1 MHSPLHLYYTA
12 YKKYSMTNEVLLNHI
27 ESDTTIKK
35 NIRKALLNNR
45 LIYVGW

>member
-12 YKKYSMTNEVLLNHI
+12 YKKYSMTNEVLLNRI

-35 NIRKALLNNR
+35 KHKKSIT
-45 LIYVGW
+45 